1 MQGDDSAGLKCNN
14 YRFLIKLIDKAADSS
29 IGMRISWMRSVPAVM
44 EDDMSLDRCKKCPYY
59 MMHYKNEVLC
69 NYMFEV
75 RQRTI
80 GTSSCV
86 MSCPVE

>member
-1 MQGDDSAGLKCNN
+1 
-14 YRFLIKLIDKAADSS
+14 
-29 IGMRISWMRSVPAVM
+29 M